1 MDGWNTTFLLGRPI
15 FRGELLVSG
24 SVIHWTRYMPWGS
37 KDIWQ
42 MVPHIVGAGVIGAW
56 TAGNV
61 GGRDMGM
68 EYQFVHFLAS

>member
-1 MDGWNTTFLLGRPI
+1 
-15 FRGELLVSG
+15 
-24 SVIHWTRYMPWGS
+24 
-37 KDIWQ
+37 

-68 EYQFVHFLAS
+68 EYQFVHFLASSWISSVGVAAAHPQKTFS